1 MRQMEA
7 DVVVV
12 ACGMSGLAAATQAQ
26 ESLNATGGGTVV
38 AFEKSGTVGGAANM
52 GMAFLAIESQ
62 LQKENMTNDFTKDD
76 AFNYF
81 MDYTHWR
88 ADAKLVRRWFNMS
101 ASTVSGSRRWAW
113 SSWACSST
121 SRTPTAPSTW

>member
-12 ACGMSGLAAATQAQ
+12 AAGMSGLAAATQAQ

-38 AFEKSGTVGGAANM
+38 AFDKSGTTGGAANM

-62 LQKENMTNDFTKDD
+62 MQKETMTNDFT
-76 AFNYF
+76 
-81 MDYTHWR
+81 
-88 ADAKLVRRWFNMS
+88 
-101 ASTVSGSRRWAW
+101 
-113 SSWACSST
+113 
-121 SRTPTAPSTW
+121 

>member
-52 GMAFLAIESQ
+52 GMAFLAIES
-62 LQKENMTNDFTKDD
+62 
-76 AFNYF
+76 
-81 MDYTHWR
+81 
-88 ADAKLVRRWFNMS
+88 
-101 ASTVSGSRRWAW
+101 
-113 SSWACSST
+113 
-121 SRTPTAPSTW
+121 